1 MVLIIL
7 SNTTPQIQDNQ
18 NHQEDNIKEK
28 EQSDDP
34 MVLVI
39 LLQILPHKLKI
50 IKTTK
55 KIILKKKNKVMTL
68 VVLVILLQILTHK
81 FKIIKTTKK
90 IILKKKNKVMTLET
104 Y

>member
-1 MVLIIL
+1 MTLAVLI
-7 SNTTPQIQDNQ
+7 
-18 NHQEDNIKEK
+18 
-28 EQSDDP
+28 
-34 MVLVI
+34 V
-39 LLQILPHKLKI
+39 LLQILTPKLKI